1 MKPEKDHIP
10 SAPRQPLFCA
20 MGPYDS
26 SFDNLKTESFDPGA
40 LWERVNRDLELLR
53 ELVELFSDQYPA
65 LLKNVEAAIQQR
77 SFADVQKF
85 SHKIKGSLLQ
95 FSATRAAATAARL
108 ETLGKNQSLED
119 AGQMLSELREEIAGL
134 MKALHLMIQR
144 KKSVV

>member
-1 MKPEKDHIP
+1 M
-10 SAPRQPLFCA
+10 
-20 MGPYDS
+20 
-26 SFDNLKTESFDPGA
+26 
-40 LWERVNRDLELLR
+40 LR

-134 MKALHLMIQR
+134 MKALHLMIQS